1 MQTEMQDRDAIVSNA
16 IEIASEAVRSAYIA
30 GACGND
36 TALRQQVEER
46 VAAHFQGGSGHA
58 GARPTHSQ
66 GLPEAPKRYLHL
78 DLANE
83 TSEAKKMEKKDKPR
97 GMITVWAL
105 LLLPATIGGA
115 GLTAWKLRA
124 ETPEQATLQHVQ
136 EELDQARKSETAVK
150 KQLEEVQEARQAL
163 ERERDQ
169 AVASEKAA
177 RRSTDDAK
185 AVLTFFQDNVLL
197 APGRKT
203 SWMREGLGKDVTLR
217 KAVDLAA
224 SKITGAFPDRPMI
237 EASIRE
243 ALGASYVDLGE
254 AQQAVKQ
261 YERAFELRQNVLG
274 PDHPD
279 TCDCRNKLAVAYR
292 DAGRTDEASHLYD
305 LNRTG
310 NKGHEAKQK

>member
-46 VAAHFQGGSGHA
+46 VAAHFQGSSGHA
-58 GARPTHSQ
+58 GANSTQSQ
-66 GLPEAPKRYLHL
+66 GGPVASKGYFQS
-78 DLANE
+78 DSANE
-83 TSEAKKMEKKDKPR
+83 PSEVKKMEQKNKPR

-124 ETPEQATLQHVQ
+124 EAPEQATLQQIQ
-136 EELDQARKSETAVK
+136 EELDQTRKSETAVK
-150 KQLEEVQEARQAL
+150 KQLEEVLEARQTL

-169 AVASEKAA
+169 AVKAEKEA
-177 RRSTDDAK
+177 RSSTDDSK
-185 AVLTFFQDNVLL
+185 AVLAFFQDNVLL
-197 APGRKT
+197 APGRKE

-224 SKITGAFPDRPMI
+224 SKITGAFADRPMV

-243 ALGASYVDLGE
+243 MLGASYLDLGE
-254 AQQAVKQ
+254 AKQAVQQ
-261 YERAFELRQNVLG
+261 YERAFELRQNKLG

-279 TCDCRNKLAVAYR
+279 TCDCRNKLAIAYR
-292 DAGRTDEASHLYD
+292 DAGRTDEASRLYD
-305 LNRTG
+305 LAKPN
-310 NKGHEAKQK
+310 NKGREAKQ